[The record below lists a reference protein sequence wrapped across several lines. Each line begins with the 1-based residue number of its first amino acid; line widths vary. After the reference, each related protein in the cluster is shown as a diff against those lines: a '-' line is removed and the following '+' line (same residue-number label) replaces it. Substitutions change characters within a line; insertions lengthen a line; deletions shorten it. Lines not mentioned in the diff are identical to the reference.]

1 MRYSSPSI
9 RRMRNIICAGVAG
22 TAATIAFATPA
33 FACNVQVQH
42 TQACNADGR
51 VEITW
56 GLKLDEQ
63 GKTGKILEEGGWAEP
78 EDSDWREITPDSE
91 LSSDAWNSSV
101 QILPIGTTEAT
112 LHLETEIEGVG
123 KKTVEETVSVQI
135 KCASTPASPS
145 VSPTASKSPT
155 SSGSLPV
162 TGANTAI
169 IAGVATVLVAGG
181 AVLFFVAR
189 RRRVTFTA

>member
-1 MRYSSPSI
+1 LRYFLPSA
-9 RRMRNIICAGVAG
+9 RRMRNIIGAGVAG

-33 FACNVQVQH
+33 LACEVQVQH

-56 GLKLDEQ
+56 GLKIDER
-63 GKTGKILEEGGWAEP
+63 GKTGSILEEGGWAKP

-91 LSSDAWNSSV
+91 LSSDTWNSSV
-101 QILPIGTTEAT
+101 QILPIGATEAT
-112 LHLETEIEGVG
+112 LHLETEIDGVG
-123 KKTVEETVSVQI
+123 NKTVEKTVPVAVT
-135 KCASTPASPS
+135 CASTPASPTAN
-145 VSPTASKSPT
+145 PTASKSPT
-155 SSGSLPV
+155 SSGALPV

-169 IAGVATVLVAGG
+169 IAGVATVLVVGG
-181 AVLFFVAR
+181 AALFFVAR